1 MHEKVGKLSKD
12 SDRRIHSDPV
22 NHTKCHYFRP
32 FPGDRKQTRCQKP
45 WSKSTVK
52 SLGTERASGNVCKAR
67 QVGRGRS
74 FKERTLD
81 TCGSKADVEYEE
93 DRGTAGKQRPVT
105 KQGYAPRACLTIWT
119 QKTGASEEYRLKV
132 ETGESK
138 LKKKSIYTD
147 ISQLGKLRAKGSS
160 TIGFG
165 LLWSG
170 ETRP

>member
-1 MHEKVGKLSKD
+1 M
-12 SDRRIHSDPV
+12 
-22 NHTKCHYFRP
+22 
-32 FPGDRKQTRCQKP
+32 
-45 WSKSTVK
+45 K

-74 FKERTLD
+74 FKERTPD
-81 TCGSKADVEYEE
+81 TCGSKADVEYE

-138 LKKKSIYTD
+138 LKKKIIYTD
-147 ISQLGKLRAKGSS
+147 IHHTAPDVSQLGKLRAKGSS